1 LTNPGFVDM
10 DKPSENALAIIGP
23 HKPKANT
30 TDQPLPLDDQ
40 AIDAEAK
47 TITID
52 LTAFESR
59 IGSPDSETA
68 DQAAPATADKSIRRE
83 RFSPLAASVALATL
97 LGILAGTAATV
108 TLMPDK
114 PAPAPVMAALPDEP
128 RALQDKVA
136 KLSDDLGALKSGLE
150 TANRTAATQLN
161 RIGERLERAEKAQLE
176 PSAKLARIMET
187 LDRLERR
194 TASAAL
200 PDVTGSVTSIEKQ
213 QVNPPAIEGWRLRD
227 FYAGR
232 AVLENRTGALY
243 EIGPGSNLPGVGK
256 VETIKRIDGKVVITT
271 PKGTITSALE
281 PPRRP
286 AYHLPPGY

>member
-1 LTNPGFVDM
+1 MN
-10 DKPSENALAIIGP
+10 KPTENALAIIGP

-30 TDQPLPLDDQ
+30 TDQPLPLDEQ
-40 AIDAEAK
+40 TIDAEAK

-52 LTAFESR
+52 LTAFEST
-59 IGSPDSETA
+59 IGSPDSDTVDQTA
-68 DQAAPATADKSIRRE
+68 QPTPDKSIRWE
-83 RFSPLAASVALATL
+83 KLSPLAASIALATL

-114 PAPAPVMAALPDEP
+114 PAPAPVVAAVSDETL
-128 RALQDKVA
+128 ALQDKVA
-136 KLSDDLGALKSGLE
+136 KLSGDLAALKSGLE
-150 TANRTAATQLN
+150 TANRNATTQLN
-161 RIGERLERAEKAQLE
+161 RIGERLERAEKAQAE
-176 PSAKLARIMET
+176 PSAKLAKIIET

-200 PDVTGSVTSIEKQ
+200 PVPSPDITGSVTSIEKQ
-213 QVNPPAIEGWRLRD
+213 QAKPPAIEGWRLRD

-271 PKGTITSALE
+271 PKGTITAALE